1 MNLTAAQL
9 IYTNVEKS
17 LSRGREGFQVWLRTR
32 DSLTDAEET
41 EIQTRLGDFEER
53 KEGDSERGAARY
65 QYFSLATGKFVF
77 VRSVPL
83 EESDRHNR
91 GGRFYAHA
99 LILASEVFAL
109 LENDPFPI
117 FRHFPFQSSLEDGLA
132 ANGDA
137 STGTIP
143 AASLNGCQPSAGENP
158 IAAEKLPPLLQI
170 LLRCCHGEKPMTL
183 GLTASSEQ
191 VLNVLEQLF
200 HWLPPSLRRNGS
212 FDTLSAGRSLAQ
224 VRYAV
229 AGLPAIGFRRRYS
242 NLVLYDP
249 AKQTFSQAALPPVE
263 NSFDQWVLEQ
273 MKSGSPPASKRSEA
287 AFHLGACL
295 DTGEVNTKLL
305 TSVDAALFQELAG
318 SPRGVLRLER
328 MLKARLVADAGEF
341 LAELLLTHARDWL
354 HKSGIETLRKLEQ
367 SIDPAVLLRWLLAI
381 YEQRGHDE
389 IQLETEVHALKDF
402 LDRTKNV
409 SGAALNDWK
418 KLAFVMYRWA
428 GWWTRLAR
436 YAADETKF
444 PDEVFHW
451 FVPWALRTLPI
462 QVAPGSGP
470 GWCGP
475 HAYCTD
481 EAANDECQKM
491 LEAILGQSTPGSDGG
506 DSGPRAQMRYPPAR
520 WNWVLQYLLQLIP
533 EE

>member
-1 MNLTAAQL
+1 VNLSAAQL

-32 DSLTDAEET
+32 DSLSDSDET

-53 KEGDSERGAARY
+53 KESDAELGAVRY
-65 QYFSLATGKFVF
+65 QYFSLTTGKLVF
-77 VRSVPL
+77 ARSVPL

-91 GGRFYAHA
+91 SGRFYAHA
-99 LILASEVFAL
+99 LILTPDVFAQ

-117 FRHFPFQSSLEDGLA
+117 LRHFPFQSSPAEGLA

-137 STGTIP
+137 TTGTIP
-143 AASLNGCQPSAGENP
+143 AASLNGCSKSPGSGP
-158 IAAEKLPPLLQI
+158 IAMDKLPALVQM
-170 LLRCCHGEKPMTL
+170 LLRCCHGDKPLIL

-191 VLNVLEQLF
+191 ILNVLEQLF
-200 HWLPPSLRRNGS
+200 HWLPPALRRDCS

-229 AGLPAIGFRRRYS
+229 AGLPITGFRGRYS

-249 AKQTFSQAALPPVE
+249 AKQSFSQAALPPVE
-263 NSFDQWVLEQ
+263 SSFDQWLLDQ
-273 MKSGSPPASKRSEA
+273 MKTGSPPGGERTEA
-287 AFHLGACL
+287 AFRLGECL
-295 DTGEVNTKLL
+295 DTGHVNGALL
-305 TSVDAALFQELAG
+305 TSVDALLFQELAG
-318 SPRGVLRLER
+318 SPRGVLKLER
-328 MLKARLVADAGEF
+328 LLKTRLVADAGEF
-341 LAELLLTHARDWL
+341 LANLLLTHARDWL
-354 HKSGIETLRKLEQ
+354 HKGGIETLRKLQ
-367 SIDPAVLLRWLLAI
+367 QLIDPALLLSWLLAI
-381 YEQRGHDE
+381 YEQRDHDE
-389 IQLETEVHALKDF
+389 IQRETEVSALKDF

-436 YAADETKF
+436 YSADEAKF

-451 FVPWALRTLPI
+451 FVPWALRTLPV

-475 HAYCTD
+475 HVYCTD

-491 LEAILGQSTPGSDGG
+491 LEAILGQATPGGDG
-506 DSGPRAQMRYPPAR
+506 DSVPRTQMRYPPAR
-520 WNWVLQYLLQLIP
+520 WNWVLQYLLQMIP

>member
-1 MNLTAAQL
+1 LTAAQL

-17 LSRGREGFQVWLRTR
+17 LSHGREGFQVWLRTR
-32 DSLTDAEET
+32 DSLTEVEET

-53 KEGDSERGAARY
+53 KENESERGAARY
-65 QYFSLATGKFVF
+65 QYFPLARGKLVF
-77 VRSVPL
+77 ARSVPL

-91 GGRFYAHA
+91 GGRFYSHA
-99 LILASEVFAL
+99 LILEPDIFAQ

-117 FRHFPFQSSLEDGLA
+117 FRHFPFQSSPEEGLA

-137 STGTIP
+137 AAGTIP
-143 AASLNGCQPSAGENP
+143 AASLNGWVASVARNP
-158 IAAEKLPPLLQI
+158 IAADNLAPLVQM
-170 LLRCCHGEKPMTL
+170 LLRCCHGDKPLIL
-183 GLTASSEQ
+183 GLSASSEQ

-200 HWLPPSLRRNGS
+200 HWLPLALRRTCS

-224 VRYAV
+224 VRYTV
-229 AGLPAIGFRRRYS
+229 AGLPVTGFRGRYS

-249 AKQTFSQAALPPVE
+249 AKQSFSQAALPPVE
-263 NSFDQWVLEQ
+263 SSYDQWLLDQ
-273 MKSGSPPASKRSEA
+273 MKPGSPPCTKRSEG
-287 AFHLGACL
+287 AFQLGACL
-295 DTGEVNTKLL
+295 DSGEVNAELL
-305 TSVDAALFQELAG
+305 AGVDAALFQELAG
-318 SPRGVLRLER
+318 SPRGVLKLERLLKTRLE
-328 MLKARLVADAGEF
+328 ADVGEC

-354 HKSGIETLRKLEQ
+354 HKGGIEVLLRLGQ
-367 SIDPAVLLRWLLAI
+367 QIDPAVLLRWLLAI

-389 IQLETEVHALKDF
+389 IKHETEVNALKDF

-409 SGAALNDWK
+409 SGESLNDWK

-428 GWWTRLAR
+428 GWWSRLAR
-436 YAADETKF
+436 YAADEAKF

-462 QVAPGSGP
+462 QVAPGAGP

-475 HAYCTD
+475 HVYCAD
-481 EAANDECQKM
+481 EAANDECQKL
-491 LEAILGQSTPGSDGG
+491 LEAILGQAAPGGEGG
-506 DSGPRAQMRYPPAR
+506 DSGPRTQMRYPPAR
-520 WNWVLQYLLQLIP
+520 WNWVLQYLLQMIP